1 MLILTKEQ
9 EIQNYMD
16 KLKISREEAE
26 QLFEDDHSDEVL
38 PEVAEMEKKAKE
50 IRRYEKADKPKAKS
64 KRVPKID
71 EEKVQILRYIADK
84 MEDRH
89 RLAEEDEWVFH
100 EVLVKNPQKE
110 ITFSLNGC
118 EYSLTLTKHRP
129 PKA

>member
-1 MLILTKEQ
+1 MTKEQ
-9 EIQNYMD
+9 QIENYM
-16 KLKISREEAE
+16 KSLQISRAEAE
-26 QLFEDDHSDEVL
+26 QLYEDDKEDFIGE
-38 PEVAEMEKKAKE
+38 EGEEMTKKAKE
-50 IRRYEKADKPKAKS
+50 VRRYEQADKPKS
-64 KRVPKID
+64 KKKREVKLD

-118 EYSLTLTKHRP
+118 EYSLILIKHRP